1 MHYGLN
7 LLDFVGSGMCPTMK
21 FEVKLL
27 VAIQFLTRLMK
38 VKETSPI
45 RIKVTGITSFEHNS
59 GLDFAKSG
67 FVELFQEYHSFK
79 SRQSPFHLS

>member
-1 MHYGLN
+1 MN
-7 LLDFVGSGMCPTMK
+7 LLDFVGSGISPIMK

-27 VAIQFLTRLMK
+27 LAIQFLTRLMK

-45 RIKVTGITSFEHNS
+45 RIKVIGIASFEHNS
-59 GLDFAKSG
+59 GLDFAESG
-67 FVELFQEYHSFK
+67 FVELFREYHLFK